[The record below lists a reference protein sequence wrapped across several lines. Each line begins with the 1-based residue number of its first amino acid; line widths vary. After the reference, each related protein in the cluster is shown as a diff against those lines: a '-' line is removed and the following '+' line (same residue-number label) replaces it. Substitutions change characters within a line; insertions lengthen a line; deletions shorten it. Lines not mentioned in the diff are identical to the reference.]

1 MDYIPFIK
9 LKQEVVHETS
19 IKSKKLTSAITVA
32 SYAQEL
38 IGNCDRE
45 TVIVFGLGTKS
56 DINFISTVSVGSL
69 NTSIVHP
76 REIFKASIASNC
88 ARLIIAHNHPSG
100 DISPSDADHKFT
112 RRICEAGELLG
123 IEVLDH
129 VIVSPTEYYSFAEY
143 GHIKREA

>member
-9 LKQEVVHETS
+9 LRQEVVHETPIQS
-19 IKSKKLTSAITVA
+19 RKLTSAFTVA
-32 SYAQEL
+32 EYAQEL

-69 NTSIVHP
+69 NSSLVHP

-100 DISPSDADHKFT
+100 DIRPSDADHSFT
-112 RRICEAGELLG
+112 RRICEAGDLLG

-129 VIVSPTEYYSFAEY
+129 VIVSPNQYYSFKEY
-143 GHIKREA
+143 GHIEREG